1 MEIIDIIDKGIID
14 LNLDVTTKDEA
25 IRALS
30 EILKEQGY
38 VNDVEL
44 FVEDIYEREKLGM
57 TGIGDSIAIPHGQS
71 KAVLKNGI
79 AIGRTNQ
86 PIEWES
92 IDEEPVQ
99 YIFLFSV
106 SDDKDYAYTHMKLLS
121 QFAGRLGNS
130 ETVKK
135 ILEARTTEEIIAVF
149 A

>member
-1 MEIIDIIDKGIID
+1 MEIIDIIDKDIID
-14 LNLDVTTKDEA
+14 LDLDVKNKDEA

-30 EILKEQGY
+30 EILKQAGY
-38 VNDVEL
+38 VDDIEL
-44 FVEDIYEREKLGM
+44 FVKDIYEREALGM

-79 AIGRTNQ
+79 AIGRTNE

-92 IDEEPVQ
+92 IDEGKVQ

-121 QFAGRLGNS
+121 QFAGKLGNS
-130 ETVKK
+130 ETVKNIIK
-135 ILEARTTEEIIAVF
+135 SRTKDQIVSVF
-149 A
+149 E